1 MSRLNATSCE
11 NVVIVALQGEHD
23 LATADEVRAAGER
36 AASQERPCVFDLRST
51 EFIDSTI
58 VAVLLGTKRRCREMG
73 VGFATAVSG
82 DEANAVRRIVEQ
94 TGVAPVLSVATD
106 LDAAVAAARAYRTT
120 QAG

>member
-1 MSRLNATSCE
+1 M
-11 NVVIVALQGEHD
+11 IVALQGEHD

>member
-1 MSRLNATSCE
+1 LNATSCE

-106 LDAAVAAARAYRTT
+106 LDAAIAAARAYRTT